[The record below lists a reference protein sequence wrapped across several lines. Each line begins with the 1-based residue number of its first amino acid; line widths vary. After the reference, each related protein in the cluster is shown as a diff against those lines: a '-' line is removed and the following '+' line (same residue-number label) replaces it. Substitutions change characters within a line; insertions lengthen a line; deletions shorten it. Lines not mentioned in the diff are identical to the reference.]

1 MKLFSNSQE
10 KGRGVLGVEMHIR
23 LFVSD
28 NHSLC
33 ETFLYIFTNFL
44 NWYHT
49 VRFIL
54 SQVKRQKDDFI

>member
-23 LFVSD
+23 LFGSD

-33 ETFLYIFTNFL
+33 ETFFVHIHEFFELVSHCSIYPLPSET
-44 NWYHT
+44 
-49 VRFIL
+49 
-54 SQVKRQKDDFI
+54 SKR